1 MANKAEEMRNPSG
14 SGGVLVRKKSSPG
27 AGRDRMLE
35 ALDLGSCALGRED
48 ASAPNVDTVEI
59 TRRSMV
65 ECIRTA
71 HRGQRSE
78 ARRRPSGASTENFTN
93 DQSKLPGCEH

>member
-1 MANKAEEMRNPSG
+1 MANKAKEMPNWSGPSQL
-14 SGGVLVRKKSSPG
+14 LVPKKSSPG

-71 HRGQRSE
+71 PNGVE
-78 ARRRPSGASTENFTN
+78 V
-93 DQSKLPGCEH
+93 